1 MRCEGVVEVTP
12 DQARREARRR
22 SKADTT
28 MSHCRHLEAI
38 AREQGFKTWAAMLAD
53 KNQNRSIH
61 T

>member
-1 MRCEGVVEVTP
+1 MTP